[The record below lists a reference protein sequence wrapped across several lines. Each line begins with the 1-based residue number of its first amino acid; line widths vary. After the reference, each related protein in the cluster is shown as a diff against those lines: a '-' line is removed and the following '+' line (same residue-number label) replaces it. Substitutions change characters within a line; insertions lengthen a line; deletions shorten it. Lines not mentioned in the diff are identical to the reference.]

1 MDMSPEI
8 AKVERE
14 FKKLKPPEQAE
25 LLERF
30 AQMVYGEEDEDSA
43 FVETLKRRVA
53 EIESGA
59 ARGRDAFQVLEEIKA
74 KHTR

>member
-1 MDMSPEI
+1 MDMTPEI

-30 AQMVYGEEDEDSA
+30 AQMVYGEEDEDPA
-43 FVETLKRRVA
+43 FVETLKRTR
-53 EIESGA
+53 
-59 ARGRDAFQVLEEIKA
+59 RGR
-74 KHTR
+74 